1 MILDFIW
8 HLRGSVSLNGRATDE
23 VALRRVERLLRK
35 QRKPVTEQGSD
46 CIAFEAPLWRD
57 LFGPNWLAMV
67 IYNRGRFWIERD
79 AEGRRLRYELC
90 SLHGLVF
97 CLSVALLVFVIDL
110 AIGDIAGGL
119 KHACFVVGWLYG
131 MNILLALGRV
141 PGSIRKAI
149 REP

>member
-8 HLRGSVSLNGRATDE
+8 HLRGSVSLNGGATDE
-23 VALRRVERLLRK
+23 VTLRRVERLLRK
-35 QRKPVTEQGSD
+35 QRRPVTERAPDHVS
-46 CIAFEAPLWRD
+46 FKAPLWHTGRH
-57 LFGPNWLAMV
+57 WLAMV

-90 SLHGLVF
+90 SLHLMV
-97 CLSVALLVFVIDL
+97 LSLSAALLVFVIDL
-110 AIGDIAGGL
+110 AVGDVVEGL
-119 KHACFVVGWLYG
+119 KHACFAVGWLYG
-131 MNILLALGRV
+131 MNIMLAIGRV